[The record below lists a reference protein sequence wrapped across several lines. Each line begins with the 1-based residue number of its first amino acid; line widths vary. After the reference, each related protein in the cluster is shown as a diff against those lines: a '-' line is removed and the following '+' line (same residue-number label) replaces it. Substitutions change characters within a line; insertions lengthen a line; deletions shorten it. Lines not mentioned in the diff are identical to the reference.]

1 MEQKNNGGKTKYMG
15 PDIVFENVTKEY
27 DNGVKA
33 LDSVSFSINSGEFA
47 FLMGHSGS
55 GKSSLI
61 KLLMMEERPS
71 AGRIIVG
78 GVDLSE
84 VKGANIPRFRR
95 NIGVVFQDFRLIQS
109 KTVYE
114 NVAFAMEIIGSDRAT
129 INRQVDIALELV
141 GLKHKKYEK
150 PNCLSGGEQQRV
162 AIARAVVNLPG
173 MIIADEPT
181 GNLDPT
187 NSIEIMQL
195 LKKINDMG
203 ATVLI
208 ATHEDSIVK
217 NLSQRVIQL
226 DHGVRQIG
234 RE

>member
-1 MEQKNNGGKTKYMG
+1 MSKNNDNTKNYKG
-15 PDIVFENVTKEY
+15 PDIIFDNVTKEY

-33 LDSVSFSINSGEFA
+33 LDSVSFNISSGEFA

>member
-1 MEQKNNGGKTKYMG
+1 MEETNNNGKTKYTG
-15 PDIVFENVTKEY
+15 PEIIFENVTKEY

-33 LDSVSFSINSGEFA
+33 LDSVSFNISSGEFA

-61 KLLMMEERPS
+61 KLLMLEERPS
-71 AGRIIVG
+71 SGNIIVG
-78 GVDLSE
+78 NTNLNE
-84 VKGANIPRFRR
+84 IKGSNIPKFRR

-114 NVAFAMEIIGSDRAT
+114 NIAFAMEIIGSDRAT
-129 INRQVDIALELV
+129 INKQVDIALELV
-141 GLKHKKYEK
+141 GLKHKKFEK

-181 GNLDPT
+181 GNLDPK
-187 NSIEIMQL
+187 NSVEIMQL

-208 ATHEDSIVK
+208 ATHEDSIVR
-217 NLSQRVIQL
+217 NFSQRVIQL

-234 RE
+234 QE